1 MVSGMTMYNL
11 SHSEPSAIADAEFL
25 LFLADS
31 VEQDGQLLDALTMV
45 EGQQAASVNDAK
57 AENMADSSATIQLSL
72 PSQPIQPPINTK
84 QENSHE

>member
-1 MVSGMTMYNL
+1 MTMYNL

-45 EGQQAASVNDAK
+45 EDQQAASVNAADAEK
-57 AENMADSSATIQLSL
+57 MANQSVTPELTPSSKPTLKPTL
-72 PSQPIQPPINTK
+72 INTK
-84 QENSHE
+84 QEDSHE